1 MNGGAEKRPPRLRP
15 AVLIPVLTVLT
26 GLWGVLTIA
35 ASQYGAA
42 SPLLLAGRQL
52 VFLIVGVAVMLIAA
66 SIPFARHLEWRGF
79 YLLAVMAALAGLPW
93 HGVRVNGM
101 GGWYEI
107 GGFFLQP
114 SELGKAVFLLVLAGA
129 AVSPL
134 AARRRFPLLG
144 ALALLW
150 IVPVLLQPD
159 FGTAAVYLLTWG
171 VLYFATGG
179 SGKGVI
185 AGCGAALLMLAGFIR
200 LRPYAARRILMFLD
214 PSLDPEGGGW
224 HLRQLKLA
232 IAQGGWTGSGMGRSV
247 WSSSYLPLAYNDSAY
262 AAMSETLGLLGT
274 LPALAMLALLFWS
287 LWRASRDPRRS
298 DAAAVYLGGAAV
310 LLAVQSLLHIG
321 VNVGLL
327 PPTGLTLPLVSYG
340 GSSLVGTSLMFG
352 LAISAAA
359 GTEGGSGYRPL
370 FRV

>member
-1 MNGGAEKRPPRLRP
+1 MTGGAEKRAPRLP
-15 AVLIPVLTVLT
+15 AEVLIPVLTVLA

-35 ASQYGAA
+35 ASQYSAA
-42 SPLLLAGRQL
+42 APLVLAERQL
-52 VFLIVGVAVMLIAA
+52 GFLIAGVAVMLVAA
-66 SIPFARHLEWRGF
+66 FIPFSRHMAWRGF
-79 YLLAVMAALAGLPW
+79 YLLAVLTALAGLPW
-93 HGVRVNGM
+93 HGVRVHGM

-134 AARRRFPLLG
+134 AAKRRFPLMGLV
-144 ALALLW
+144 ALLW

-185 AGCGAALLMLAGFIR
+185 AGSGAALLMLAGYIR
-200 LRPYAARRILMFLD
+200 LQPYAARRILTFLD

-232 IAQGGWTGSGMGRSV
+232 LAQGGWTGSGLGRSV

-262 AAMSETLGLLGT
+262 AAMAETLGLLGS
-274 LPALAMLALLFWS
+274 LPALAMLAMLFWL
-287 LWRASRDPRRS
+287 LWRASRDPRRTE
-298 DAAAVYLGGAAV
+298 AAAVYLGGAAV

-327 PPTGLTLPLVSYG
+327 PPTGLTLPLISYG

-352 LAISAAA
+352 LAISAA